1 MIGEVHMR
9 QIHSHSGLA
18 GAIGAL
24 AVLCLGLTL
33 APPVQAQEAERS
45 ERSARGEASLST
57 RVGQR
62 LLDLMEAEAEGLWQ
76 IAHDGYRDLLRM
88 DGLTPYEQA
97 TILKMLGRARYELDD
112 TSGAIAAW
120 RQAVELDAL
129 PDEDANVLRINAG
142 QLLLGEGEYRDGVEL
157 IEAALTRGTPLS
169 GDLALRLAQGYG
181 QLQDYR
187 TGLRYGRIAFE
198 AAEEPGRQHF
208 SILLF
213 FYQQM
218 DLVPQQTELMGQM
231 ITRWPDEKSY
241 WTSYASL
248 LARSGREQDA
258 FEVNRI
264 LYLNGMLETSTELV
278 RLAQYYSYYEYPF
291 GGAEIMEREFN
302 AGRIDPTPENYQ
314 LLANLWRQAREWD
327 RALPVLRRI
336 ATLTGAGPDYE
347 KLGEALYQAG
357 DFNEA
362 EAMFVQA
369 INQGGLDR
377 PGDTWNLVGTVRVET
392 DDLEGAI
399 AAFEEALAWDYSRAG
414 AQGWI
419 SFVEQKIAIGL
430 QGERMQDQVNIEAC
444 ELEIE
449 RMRRSPPMGEDEVDS
464 EGIRIFPRMDDLC
477 RTYFD
482 QYGQLHPEYD
492 RA

>member
-1 MIGEVHMR
+1 MR
-9 QIHSHSGLA
+9 TTHSHSGLA
-18 GAIGAL
+18 GMMGAL

-33 APPVQAQEAERS
+33 APLALAQEGETRERTA
-45 ERSARGEASLST
+45 RSEASLSS

-62 LLDLMEAEAEGLWQ
+62 ILDLMDAEAEGHWQ
-76 IAHDGYRDLLRM
+76 TAHDGYRDLLRQ
-88 DGLTPYEQA
+88 DGLTPYERA
-97 TILKMLGRARYELDD
+97 TVLKMIGRTLYELDD
-112 TSGAIAAW
+112 TPGAIAAW
-120 RQAVELDAL
+120 RQAVDLDAL

-142 QLLLGEGEYRDGVEL
+142 QLLLGEGEYREGVEL
-157 IEAALTRGTPLS
+157 IEAAIARGTPLN

-187 TGLRYGRIAFE
+187 TGLRYGRIAFDE
-198 AAEEPGRQHF
+198 AEQPERQHF

-213 FYQQM
+213 FYQQL
-218 DLVPQQTELMGQM
+218 DLVPQQTDLMGEM
-231 ITRWPDEKSY
+231 IVRWPDEKSY

-248 LARSGREQDA
+248 LSRSGREQDA

-264 LYLNGMLETSTELV
+264 LYLNGMLDTSAELV

-291 GGAEIMEREFN
+291 GGAEILEREFN

-357 DFNEA
+357 DFREA

-369 INQGGLDR
+369 INRGGLNR
-377 PGDTWNLVGTVRVET
+377 PGDTWNLVGTVRVEN
-392 DDLEGAI
+392 DDLLGAI
-399 AAFEEALAWDYSRAG
+399 EAFEAALAWEYSRAG

-419 SFVEQKIAIGL
+419 SFVEQKIAIIN
-430 QGERMQDQVNIEAC
+430 QGIQFEEQTQREAC
-444 ELEIE
+444 YLDIE
-449 RMRRSPPMGEDEVDS
+449 RMRRSPPMGPEDLDS
-464 EGIRIFPRMDDLC
+464 EGIRIFPRMVAACRSWFDD
-477 RTYFD
+477 
-482 QYGQLHPEYD
+482 YGRPLPETD
-492 RA
+492 RS